1 MKVIQ
6 RHLYL
11 FLLFIGFIST
21 GPTTDISVEKYIKLL
36 SESKTNNTESSE
48 PNIWNL
54 HMKYVPKPRLFQRL
68 KVMEFE
74 YGVITNVLNPALNN
88 TTTIEPPIELL
99 TKMGILKPESEE
111 NTVWN
116 SANIQKVF
124 VTCSFKILFCV
135 IFIILL

>member
-11 FLLFIGFIST
+11 FLLFIGYVST
-21 GPTTDISVEKYIKLL
+21 GPTTDISIEKYIKFL
-36 SESKTNNTESSE
+36 SESKTNNSGSSE

-68 KVMEFE
+68 KVMEIE
-74 YGVITNVLNPALNN
+74 YGVITNVLNSASN

-99 TKMGILKPESEE
+99 TKMGILTPESEE
-111 NTVWN
+111 N

-124 VTCSFKILFCV
+124 ITCSFKILFCV

>member
-6 RHLYL
+6 RYLYL
-11 FLLFIGFIST
+11 FLLFIGYVST

-36 SESKTNNTESSE
+36 SESKTNNSDSSE

-74 YGVITNVLNPALNN
+74 YGVITNVLNSASKN
-88 TTTIEPPIELL
+88 TTTIEPPIGLL
-99 TKMGILKPESEE
+99 TKMGILKPESTE
-111 NTVWN
+111 N
-116 SANIQKVF
+116 SASIQNVF
-124 VTCSFKILFCV
+124 ITCSFKILFCV

>member
-11 FLLFIGFIST
+11 FLLFIGYVST
-21 GPTTDISVEKYIKLL
+21 SPTTDISVEKYIKFL
-36 SESKTNNTESSE
+36 SESKSNNSKSSE
-48 PNIWNL
+48 PNIVWNL
-54 HMKYVPKPRLFQRL
+54 HMKYVPKPRLFQR
-68 KVMEFE
+68 
-74 YGVITNVLNPALNN
+74 GVIQIESLVDSNILNSASN

-99 TKMGILKPESEE
+99 MKMGILKPKSEE
-111 NTVWN
+111 N

-124 VTCSFKILFCV
+124 ITCSFKILFCV

>member
-1 MKVIQ
+1 MTVIQ
-6 RHLYL
+6 RNIYL
-11 FLLFIGFIST
+11 CLLFIGYVLS
-21 GPTTDISVEKYIKLL
+21 GPTTDISIEKYIKFL
-36 SESKTNNTESSE
+36 SESKTNNSESSE

-68 KVMEFE
+68 KVMEIE
-74 YGVITNVLNPALNN
+74 YDVITNVLNSASNN
-88 TTTIEPPIELL
+88 TSTIEPPIELL

-111 NTVWN
+111 N

-124 VTCSFKILFCV
+124 ITCSFKILFCV

>member
-1 MKVIQ
+1 MTVISKI
-6 RHLYL
+6 LYL
-11 FLLFIGFIST
+11 CLLFIGYVLS
-21 GPTTDISVEKYIKLL
+21 GPTTDISVEKYIKFL
-36 SESKTNNTESSE
+36 SESKTNSSESSE

-74 YGVITNVLNPALNN
+74 YGVITNVLNSASNN

-99 TKMGILKPESEE
+99 TKMGILKPELEE
-111 NTVWN
+111 N
-116 SANIQKVF
+116 SANIQIVF
-124 VTCSFKILFCV
+124 ITFSFKILFCV

>member
-1 MKVIQ
+1 MKVLQ
-6 RHLYL
+6 RKLYL
-11 FLLFIGFIST
+11 FLLFIGYVST
-21 GPTTDISVEKYIKLL
+21 GPTTDISIEKYIKFL
-36 SESKTNNTESSE
+36 SESKTNNSDSSE

-68 KVMEFE
+68 KVMEIE
-74 YGVITNVLNPALNN
+74 YGVITNGLNSASN

-99 TKMGILKPESEE
+99 MKMGILKPESEE
-111 NTVWN
+111 N

>member
-6 RHLYL
+6 RKLYL
-11 FLLFIGFIST
+11 FLLFIGYVST
-21 GPTTDISVEKYIKLL
+21 GPTTDISIEKYIKFL
-36 SESKTNNTESSE
+36 SESKTNNSDSSE

-68 KVMEFE
+68 KVMEIE
-74 YGVITNVLNPALNN
+74 YGVITNVLNSASN

-99 TKMGILKPESEE
+99 MKMGILKPESEE
-111 NTVWN
+111 N

>member
-1 MKVIQ
+1 MTTIQ
-6 RHLYL
+6 RNIYL
-11 FLLFIGFIST
+11 CILFIGYVLS
-21 GPTTDISVEKYIKLL
+21 GPTTDISVVKYIKFL
-36 SESKTNNTESSE
+36 SESKTNNSESSE

-74 YGVITNVLNPALNN
+74 YGVITNVLHSDSNNN

-111 NTVWN
+111 N

-124 VTCSFKILFCV
+124 ITCSFKILFCV

>member
-11 FLLFIGFIST
+11 FLLFIGYIST

-36 SESKTNNTESSE
+36 SESKTNNSESSE

-74 YGVITNVLNPALNN
+74 YGVITNVLNSASNN

-99 TKMGILKPESEE
+99 TKMGILKPELEE
-111 NTVWN
+111 N

-124 VTCSFKILFCV
+124 ITFSFKILFCV